1 MLELCTHRNDD
12 YCSLEDLYFSLN
24 DDECMLFDSLFW
36 ILQAFEFEL
45 RREYTEHYLC
55 KQV

>member
-1 MLELCTHRNDD
+1 MHRTMIITIKREPFFFVELRRF
-12 YCSLEDLYFSLN
+12 L
-24 DDECMLFDSLFW
+24 LFDSLFW